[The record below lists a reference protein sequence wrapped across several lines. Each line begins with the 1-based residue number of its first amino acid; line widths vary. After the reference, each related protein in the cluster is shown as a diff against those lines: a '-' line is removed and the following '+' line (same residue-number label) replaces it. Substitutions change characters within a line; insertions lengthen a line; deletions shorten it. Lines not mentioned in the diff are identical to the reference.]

1 MKHGYALTPALMG
14 IAGLVAGV
22 FLYGFFRVPEQVY
35 FLRFFHLPPGEA
47 VSLPPAISAL
57 TNSLPSFLHVFS
69 FSLLTAA
76 LFPPTGKAILL
87 SCSFWTAVDLLF
99 ELGQNFG
106 EAAAGMVPSWF
117 QGIPFLESTA
127 GFFRHGVFDT
137 ADMMAMV
144 AAGLTAFMVLQIC
157 IRRRNHGTEAQ

>member
-1 MKHGYALTPALMG
+1 MKNHYALTPVLMG
-14 IAGLVAGV
+14 FSALLAGV
-22 FLYGFFRVPEQVY
+22 FLYGFFRAPEQVY
-35 FLRFFHLPPGEA
+35 FLRFLHLPPGEA
-47 VSLPPAISAL
+47 VSLPPAVSAL

-87 SCSFWTAVDLLF
+87 SCFFWTAVDLLF

-117 QGIPFLESTA
+117 QGVPFLENTA
-127 GFFRHGVFDT
+127 GFFRQGVFDT
-137 ADMMAMV
+137 ADMTAMA
-144 AAGLTAFMVLQIC
+144 AAGVTAYMVLQIC
-157 IRRRNHGTEAQ
+157 KRRWNHGTEAK